1 MKKMARNGETTKLR
15 RRTEKANINPFER
28 SSLKYYLKFSPY
40 RKENSSLPH
49 YKNKLINAGN
59 IVVYSTNHTKPINKN
74 AAL

>member
-1 MKKMARNGETTKLR
+1 MARNGETSKLR
-15 RRTEKANINPFER
+15 RRTGKANINPFER

-59 IVVYSTNHTKPINKN
+59 IAPINKN
-74 AAL
+74 ATL